1 MQSDKDVDW
10 VAFECGSRVCGW
22 GGVEKIVS
30 YITRMSLSLG
40 VMSLSLLSSQSLLLT
55 MGLELSYSLLHNPG
69 GGFSG
74 SLM

>member
-10 VAFECGSRVCGW
+10 VAFECGSSVW

-40 VMSLSLLSSQSLLLT
+40 VISLSLLSSQSLLLT
-55 MGLELSYSLLHNPG
+55 MGLNCHTHYYIILVMASQVP
-69 GGFSG
+69 
-74 SLM
+74 